1 MQAMQWDDLR
11 FFLGVARAGQL
22 ARAAAQL
29 GVDATTVGRRLR
41 RLEAAL
47 GQTLFEQ
54 TKDGQALTEAG
65 ERLRERAEMMERQ
78 VRDIAA
84 DTDAGA
90 EFGGTIRISVSE
102 GFGSWFVARHL
113 PDFAASHPRL
123 TVDLVAS
130 SGFLNPS
137 RREADVAILLD
148 RPRKGPLFTR
158 KLTDYSLRLYAARD
172 WLARNGPVERRADL
186 GLYPLVGY
194 VPDLLYA
201 PELRYLAEITPGLEP
216 RLRSTSI
223 NAQHRLVAAGAGI
236 AVLPCF
242 IGDADPALARLL
254 DAVSVTRSFWLVT
267 HADTRRSGRVG
278 AFVDWLIAVVAA
290 GQRQLLGL
298 DPARMDRPREA
309 GKDFP

>member
-1 MQAMQWDDLR
+1 MQWDDLR
-11 FFLGVARAGQL
+11 HFLAVARAGQL

-29 GVDATTVGRRLR
+29 GVGATTVGRRLR
-41 RLEAAL
+41 RLETAL

-54 TKDGQALTEAG
+54 TKDGQTLTEAG
-65 ERLRERAEMMERQ
+65 ERLAERAEAMERQ
-78 VRDIAA
+78 VREIEV
-84 DTDAGA
+84 G
-90 EFGGTIRISVSE
+90 EQGGPDLSGTVRVSVSE

-113 PDFAASHPRL
+113 PGFAAAHPRL

-158 KLTDYSLRLYAARD
+158 KLTDYRLRLYAARD
-172 WLARNGPVERRADL
+172 WLAAHGPVASRADL
-186 GLYPLVGY
+186 RRHPLIGY

-201 PELRYLAEITPGLEP
+201 PELRYLAEIAPGLEP

-223 NAQHRLVAAGAGI
+223 NAQHNLVAAGAGI

-242 IGDADPALARLL
+242 IGDADPVLVRLL
-254 DAVSVTRSFWLVT
+254 DDVAVARSFWLVT

-278 AFVDWLIAVVAA
+278 AFVDWLTAVVAA
-290 GQRQLLGL
+290 GQGQLLGG
-298 DPARMDRPREA
+298 A
-309 GKDFP
+309 

>member
-1 MQAMQWDDLR
+1 MHWDDLR

-22 ARAAAQL
+22 ARAAARL

-65 ERLRERAEMMERQ
+65 ERLRERAETMERQ
-78 VRDIAA
+78 IREIEVDP
-84 DTDAGA
+84 DAGA
-90 EFGGTIRISVSE
+90 HLGGTVRISVSE

-113 PDFAASHPRL
+113 PGFAALHPRL

-137 RREADVAILLD
+137 RREADIAILLD

-158 KLTDYSLRLYAARD
+158 KLTDYRLRLYASRD
-172 WLARNGPVERRADL
+172 WLAHHGPVERRADL
-186 GLYPLVGY
+186 GRYPLVGY

-201 PELRYLAEITPGLEP
+201 PELRYLAEIAPGLEP
-216 RLRSTSI
+216 VLRSTSI
-223 NAQHRLVAAGAGI
+223 NAQHHLVAAGAGI

-242 IGDADPALARLL
+242 IGDADPTLVRLL
-254 DAVSVTRSFWLVT
+254 DEVSVTRSFWLVT

-298 DPARMDRPREA
+298 DPVPVHRPREA
-309 GKDFP
+309 GKDIS

>member
-1 MQAMQWDDLR
+1 MQWDDLKH
-11 FFLGVARAGQL
+11 FLAVARAGQL

-54 TKDGQALTEAG
+54 GKDGQALTEAG
-65 ERLRERAEMMERQ
+65 ERLRERAEAMERAF
-78 VRDIAA
+78 REIETGAESGLEL
-84 DTDAGA
+84 AGA
-90 EFGGTIRISVSE
+90 IRVSVSE
-102 GFGSWFVARHL
+102 GFGTWFVARHL
-113 PDFAASHPRL
+113 PAFAAAHPRL

-148 RPRKGPLFTR
+148 RPRKGPLFVR
-158 KLTDYSLRLYAARD
+158 KLTDYRLRLYAAKG
-172 WLARNGPVERRADL
+172 WLAAHGPVASRADHRRH
-186 GLYPLVGY
+186 PLNGY

-201 PELRYLAEITPGLEP
+201 PELRYLAEIAPGLEP
-216 RLRSTSI
+216 RLRSTSV
-223 NAQHRLVAAGAGI
+223 NAQHHLVAAGAGI

-242 IGDADPALARLL
+242 IGDADPGLARLL
-254 DAVSVTRSFWLVT
+254 DDVVVTRSFWLVT

-278 AFVDWLIAVVAA
+278 AFADWLAATVAA
-290 GQRQLLGL
+290 NQAHLLG
-298 DPARMDRPREA
+298 
-309 GKDFP
+309 

>member
-1 MQAMQWDDLR
+1 MQWDDLR
-11 FFLGVARAGQL
+11 HFLAVARAGQL

-54 TKDGQALTEAG
+54 GKDGQALTEAG
-65 ERLRERAEMMERQ
+65 ERLRERAEAMERAW
-78 VRDIAA
+78 REIE
-84 DTDAGA
+84 TGA
-90 EFGGTIRISVSE
+90 ESGPDLAGSVRVSVSE
-102 GFGSWFVARHL
+102 GFGTWFVARHL
-113 PDFAASHPRL
+113 PAFAAAHPRL

-148 RPRKGPLFTR
+148 RPRKGPLFVR
-158 KLTDYSLRLYAARD
+158 KLTDYRLRLYAARD
-172 WLARNGPVERRADL
+172 WLAAHGPVAGRADL
-186 GLYPLVGY
+186 RRHPLIGY

-201 PELRYLAEITPGLEP
+201 PELRYLAEIAPGLEP

-223 NAQHRLVAAGAGI
+223 NAQHRRGAAGAGV

-242 IGDADPALARLL
+242 IGDGDPALIRLL
-254 DAVSVTRSFWLVT
+254 DEVSVTRSFWRVT

-278 AFVDWLIAVVAA
+278 AFADWLAATVAA
-290 GQRQLLGL
+290 NQAQLLG
-298 DPARMDRPREA
+298 
-309 GKDFP
+309 

>member
-1 MQAMQWDDLR
+1 MNWDDLR
-11 FFLGVARAGQL
+11 HFLAVARSGQL
-22 ARAAAQL
+22 QQAAERL
-29 GVDATTVGRRLR
+29 GVDPTTVGRRLK

-54 TKDGQALTEAG
+54 TKDGHALTEAG
-65 ERLRERAEMMERQ
+65 ERLAERAEAMARQ
-78 VRDIAA
+78 AEEIGASPGEPGLLGGSVRV
-84 DTDAGA
+84 T
-90 EFGGTIRISVSE
+90 VSE

-113 PDFAASHPRL
+113 PAFAAAHPRL

-158 KLTDYSLRLYAARD
+158 KLTDYRLRLYAAKG
-172 WLARNGPVERRADL
+172 WLAAHGPVASRADL
-186 GLYPLVGY
+186 RRHPLIGY

-201 PELRYLAEITPGLEP
+201 PELRYLAEIAPGLEP

-223 NAQHRLVAAGAGI
+223 NAQLHLVAAGAGI

-242 IGDADPALARLL
+242 MGDADPSLARLL
-254 DAVSVTRSFWLVT
+254 DEVAVTRSFWLVT
-267 HADTRRSGRVG
+267 HADTRRSARVG
-278 AFVDWLIAVVAA
+278 AFVDWLVAVVAA
-290 GQRQLLGL
+290 NQAQLLG
-298 DPARMDRPREA
+298 
-309 GKDFP
+309 

>member
-1 MQAMQWDDLR
+1 MNWDDLR
-11 FFLGVARAGQL
+11 FFLGIARAGQI
-22 ARAAAQL
+22 AGAAALL

-54 TKDGQALTEAG
+54 TKDGQTLTEAG
-65 ERLRERAEMMERQ
+65 ERLRDRAESMERQ
-78 VRDIAA
+78 MREIALDA
-84 DTDAGA
+84 GAGA
-90 EFGGTIRISVSE
+90 EFGGTIRVSVSE

-113 PDFAASHPRL
+113 PAFATAHPRL
-123 TVDLVAS
+123 IVDLVAS

-158 KLTDYSLRLYAARD
+158 KLTDYRLRLYAARD
-172 WLARNGPVERRADL
+172 WLARNGPVADRAAL
-186 GLYPLVGY
+186 GRHPLVGY

-201 PELRYLAEITPGLEP
+201 PELRYLAEIAPGLEP

-223 NAQHRLVAAGAGI
+223 NAQHHLVAAGAGI

-242 IGDADPALARLL
+242 IGDADPSLARLL
-254 DAVSVTRSFWLVT
+254 DDISVTRSFWLVT

-290 GQRQLLGL
+290 GQRELLGL
-298 DPARMDRPREA
+298 DPAAADRPRVA
-309 GKDFP
+309 GKDIA

>member
-1 MQAMQWDDLR
+1 MQWDDLR
-11 FFLGVARAGQL
+11 FFLAVVRAGQL
-22 ARAAAQL
+22 ARAAGRL

-54 TKDGQALTEAG
+54 TKHGQTLTDAG
-65 ERLRERAEMMERQ
+65 ERLRERAETMERQ
-78 VRDIAA
+78 VRDIAIDA
-84 DTDAGA
+84 EAGA
-90 EFGGTIRISVSE
+90 DFGGTIRISVSE

-113 PDFAASHPRL
+113 PEFASLHPRL

-158 KLTDYSLRLYAARD
+158 KLTDYRLRLYAARG
-172 WLARNGPVERRADL
+172 WLEREGPIERRADL
-186 GLYPLVGY
+186 GRHPLIGY

-201 PELRYLAEITPGLEP
+201 PELRYLSEIAPGLEP

-223 NAQHRLVAAGAGI
+223 NAQHHMVAAGGGI

-242 IGDADPALARLL
+242 IGDSDPNLERLL
-254 DAVSVTRSFWLVT
+254 DEVSVTRSFWLVT

-278 AFVDWLIAVVAA
+278 AFVDWLIAVVAS

-298 DPARMDRPREA
+298 DPAAMVRPRVA
-309 GKDFP
+309 GKDFQ